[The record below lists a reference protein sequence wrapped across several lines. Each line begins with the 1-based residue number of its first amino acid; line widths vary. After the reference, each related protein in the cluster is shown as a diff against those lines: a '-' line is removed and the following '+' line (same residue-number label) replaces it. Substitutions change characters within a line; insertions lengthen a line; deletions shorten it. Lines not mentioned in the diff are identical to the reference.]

1 MNRVFQ
7 AEESAWS
14 SWLSRGRFVV
24 LAYSYVV
31 SGLVLANVLGGPLR
45 IVLAAPLLGFLPGYA
60 VLDALFPTVDS
71 GGSAGESRRLSD
83 ELSWSARVAIAV
95 GLSIVLLPLLVVLLG
110 TSGVALTTT
119 PLTLTLLV
127 VVTVGITIGSYR
139 RIRHGTAEGYR
150 VPTQQWR
157 AELSA
162 ATIEAESRIDAALT
176 VGLILVV
183 VLAMTGFA
191 YGLAAPD
198 RGSSYTEVALLD
210 QQGDEL
216 VAGNYPDTVTRGE
229 PIDVTL
235 TVENQEGVETE
246 YTVLFV
252 LERVRTAGD
261 DADVLERERLDRR
274 TVTVADGE
282 TLREQ
287 ISVEPTMLGNDLRL
301 SVLVV
306 EGETP
311 SVIDSSTADH
321 HLYLWIDVSATPEPE
336 NENVGEPSSNR
347 HPSYRHPTQQGV
359 H

>member
-1 MNRVFQ
+1 M
-7 AEESAWS
+7 
-14 SWLSRGRFVV
+14 

-31 SGLVLANVLGGPLR
+31 GGLVLANVLDGPLR

-71 GGSAGESRRLSD
+71 GCGAGERRRLS
-83 ELSWSARVAIAV
+83 EGLSWGARVAVSV

-110 TSGVALTTT
+110 TVGVALTTA
-119 PLTLTLLV
+119 PITLTLLV
-127 VVTVGITIGSYR
+127 VVTVGITIGCYR
-139 RIRHGTAEGYR
+139 RIRHGTADGYR
-150 VPTQQWR
+150 VPTQRWR
-157 AELSA
+157 AELAA
-162 ATIEAESRIDAALT
+162 ATTDADSRIDAALT
-176 VGLILVV
+176 IGLVLVV

-198 RGSSYTEVALLD
+198 RGESYTEVALLD

-216 VAGNYPDTVTRGE
+216 VAGNYPDTVTRGD

-235 TVENQEGVETE
+235 TVENQEGVESV
-246 YTVLFV
+246 YTVLVV
-252 LERVRTAGD
+252 LERVRTTGD
-261 DADVLERERLDRR
+261 DADVLEREQLDRR
-274 TVTVADGE
+274 MVTVADGD

-287 ISVEPTMLGNDLRL
+287 VSVEPTMLGDDLRL

-306 EGETP
+306 EGDTP
-311 SVIDSSTADH
+311 DTIDSSTADH

-347 HPSYRHPTQQGV
+347 HSSYRPPTQQGT